1 MNTLSAFFVI
11 STCFLFGDYYIWVDE
26 FLCFLLSRFFSMTS
40 LDSNE
45 NITNDKQYD
54 ASYIKVLEGLE
65 PVRQR
70 PGMYIGTTDIKG
82 LHHMIQE
89 IVDNAVDEALAGY
102 CTHITTTL
110 NEDGS
115 VTIHDNGRGI
125 PVDVHE
131 KTGKSALETV
141 YTVLHAGG
149 KFDKSVY
156 KVSGGLHGVGASV
169 VNALSSRLEVTVHK
183 NGYIHQIRF
192 ERGIPQ

>member
-1 MNTLSAFFVI
+1 
-11 STCFLFGDYYIWVDE
+11 
-26 FLCFLLSRFFSMTS
+26 MTS
-40 LDSNE
+40 LDDNA
-45 NITNDKQYD
+45 NITNEKQYD
-54 ASYIKVLEGLE
+54 ASHIKVLEGLE

-102 CTHITTTL
+102 CTHITTVF

-115 VTIHDNGRGI
+115 ITVHDNGRGI
-125 PVDVHE
+125 PVDLHP

-149 KFDKSVY
+149 KFDHSVY

-169 VNALSSRLEVTVHK
+169 VNALSTWLEVTVHK
-183 NGYIHQIRF
+183 NGKLYKMRF
-192 ERGIPQ
+192 ERGIPQGNIEEI